1 MTNYA
6 PPPSPPPPGYP
17 PPPGMGYPAQPG
29 MPPPGAPRS
38 NGWALASLIC
48 GIAGCVPLIT
58 SLCAVIFG
66 IVGIRKANATHAGG
80 KGMAIA
86 GLILGI
92 LGLIA
97 WPIIGGTTYWGWQKA
112 KQIVFE
118 PSKQTGTTF
127 LTSLASGD
135 VATAQSLTTGDITP
149 AELDAL
155 RDKVKDLG
163 AFKEFQLSGFDAK
176 STGGETFRVTASG
189 TAVFEKGSRGFDATL
204 TGSSK
209 GGVKIEDFKLR

>member
-6 PPPSPPPPGYP
+6 PPPTPPPPGYP
-17 PPPGMGYPAQPG
+17 PPPGFEPS
-29 MPPPGAPRS
+29 PGAPRS

-48 GIAGCVPLIT
+48 GIFGCVPLIT

-66 IVGIRKANATHAGG
+66 IAGIRKAKEPHTGG

-92 LGLIA
+92 VGLIA
-97 WPIIGGTTYWGWQKA
+97 WPIAAGTMYWGWQKA
-112 KQIVFE
+112 NQIVFE
-118 PSKQTGTTF
+118 PSKRTGATF
-127 LTSLASGD
+127 LSSLASGD

-163 AFKEFQLSGFDAK
+163 AFKEFHVSGFDAK

-189 TAVFEKGSRGFDATL
+189 TAVFDKGNRGFDATL
-204 TGSSK
+204 IGSKS
-209 GGVKIEDFKLR
+209 GIKIEDFKLR

>member
-6 PPPSPPPPGYP
+6 PPPAPPPPGYP
-17 PPPGMGYPAQPG
+17 PSQGYQ
-29 MPPPGAPRS
+29 PPPGAPRS

-48 GIAGCVPLIT
+48 GIFGCVPLIT

-66 IVGIRKANATHAGG
+66 IAGVRKANEPHTGG

-92 LGLIA
+92 LGLVG
-97 WPIIGGTTYWGWQKA
+97 WPVVGGTMYWGWQKA

-135 VATAQSLTTGDITP
+135 VATAQSVTTGDMTQ
-149 AELDAL
+149 AELGAL

-189 TAVFEKGSRGFDATL
+189 TAVFDKGNRGFDATL
-204 TGSSK
+204 IGSKS
-209 GGVKIEDFKLR
+209 GVKIEDFKLH